1 MVSLRLWILAVALG
15 CFGAGMMVGSAMIRQ
30 SGSTATEESFDRA
43 YADKLVADY
52 RLSEAQ
58 ARSLQIV
65 LQAEQAEEK
74 AIRLA
79 IAWTELPEP
88 MQRQLLAARARTGKR
103 IRALLDP
110 EQQIAYDRDSQ
121 PTGARLLDPGA
132 ESGRK

>member
-1 MVSLRLWILAVALG
+1 MVALRGWILAVGLG
-15 CFGAGMMVGSAMIRQ
+15 CFGAGMMLGSAMVRR
-30 SGSTATEESFDRA
+30 SGNPATEDSFDRA
-43 YADKLVADY
+43 YADQLVADY
-52 RLSEAQ
+52 RLSDAQ

-65 LQAEQAEEK
+65 LQAERAEEE

-121 PTGARLLDPGA
+121 PKGARPVDTGV
-132 ESGRK
+132 ETDRK